1 MQEDKWSTRLGELL
15 RKKQEEAPLPYAT
28 GAWEAFEARRNQK
41 RGIPPFWWWSG
52 GIAASLALILF
63 LGLQWTGGNKENRVA
78 VKTQTIQEVVRNQ
91 SEQSQGN
98 PESKERGEVSKVLSE
113 RTLEKS
119 KGSGNNSYASTPQ
132 KSTPLLAKSDLEAQ
146 KGLISSTEL
155 VPEKLVEITSQQAQA
170 LASATQAAPPIASLE
185 AASLQASLQ
194 EGKSSTPTT
203 TTTSAPSYA
212 EIVPAEAA
220 ELLAQQKDP
229 LSFSLGLGPGFGNSS
244 EASQVTSGSRI
255 GLGMQVDKALAGK
268 LRVGSGLGVNYLSQ
282 ATEGPTGMK
291 LAGVNSPIERTTQVQ
306 QVQVDVPVYIRYSVT
321 PSKSISVQAGFS
333 NLLTFNQSAQ
343 QELIYTRQVA
353 APADATA
360 NSLGTLKS
368 AQVVETTPLAGPST
382 RFFPFALANLGVN
395 FRVYETKKS
404 NYLLMPFYSYPL
416 QDISG
421 TGQNPAVV
429 GAAVKI
435 TFGTLKK

>member
-78 VKTQTIQEVVRNQ
+78 VKTQTIQEVVPNQ

-98 PESKERGEVSKVLSE
+98 PESKESEEVPKVLSE
-113 RTLEKS
+113 QTSDKSSRT
-119 KGSGNNSYASTPQ
+119 GTY
-132 KSTPLLAKSDLEAQ
+132 PLQAARQESPRLMESDLGAQ

-429 GAAVKI
+429 GAAFKI

>member
-1 MQEDKWSTRLGELL
+1 MQEDKWRSTRLGELL
-15 RKKQEEAPLPYAT
+15 RKKQEEAPLPYAP
-28 GAWEAFEARRNQK
+28 GAWEAFEARRNQR

-63 LGLQWTGGNKENRVA
+63 FGLQWTGRNQENQVA
-78 VKTQTIQEVVRNQ
+78 VEMQSIQEVTPNQ
-91 SEQSQGN
+91 SEQIQGN
-98 PESKERGEVSKVLSE
+98 LESKEIEEVPKVLNE
-113 RTLEKS
+113 QPLEKS
-119 KGSGNNSYASTPQ
+119 SRTGTN
-132 KSTPLLAKSDLEAQ
+132 PLQAARQEPPRLLESDLGVK
-146 KGLISSTEL
+146 KGLVSLAESA
-155 VPEKLVEITSQQAQA
+155 PEKLVETTSQQEQA
-170 LASATQAAPPIASLE
+170 LASVTQASPPIASL
-185 AASLQASLQ
+185 Q
-194 EGKSSTPTT
+194 EEKHSTPTT
-203 TTTSAPSYA
+203 PTTSAPSFA
-212 EIVPAEAA
+212 EIIPAEAA
-220 ELLAQQKDP
+220 EQLAQHKDP
-229 LSFSLGLGPGFGNSS
+229 LAFSLGLGPGFGSS
-244 EASQVTSGSRI
+244 TNASQVTSGSRI

-282 ATEGPTGMK
+282 ATEGPAAMK

-306 QVQVDVPVYIRYSVT
+306 QVQVDLPVYLRYSVT

-333 NLLTFNQSAQ
+333 NLLTFNQAAQ
-343 QELIYTRQVA
+343 QELVYTRQVA
-353 APADATA
+353 AAPADASSNTL
-360 NSLGTLKS
+360 STLKS
-368 AQVVETTPLAGPST
+368 AQVVETSPLAGPST

-395 FRVYETKKS
+395 VRVYETKKS

>member
-1 MQEDKWSTRLGELL
+1 LLDSDLGE
-15 RKKQEEAPLPYAT
+15 
-28 GAWEAFEARRNQK
+28 
-41 RGIPPFWWWSG
+41 
-52 GIAASLALILF
+52 
-63 LGLQWTGGNKENRVA
+63 
-78 VKTQTIQEVVRNQ
+78 
-91 SEQSQGN
+91 
-98 PESKERGEVSKVLSE
+98 
-113 RTLEKS
+113 
-119 KGSGNNSYASTPQ
+119 
-132 KSTPLLAKSDLEAQ
+132 Q
-146 KGLISSTEL
+146 KGLISSAESA
-155 VPEKLVEITSQQAQA
+155 PEKLVETTSQQAQA
-170 LASATQAAPPIASLE
+170 LASTTQAAPPIASLE
-185 AASLQASLQ
+185 AASLQASLP
-194 EGKSSTPTT
+194 EEKSSTPTT
-203 TTTSAPSYA
+203 TTTTVPSYA

-244 EASQVTSGSRI
+244 EANQVTSGSRI

-282 ATEGPTGMK
+282 ATEGPSGMK
-291 LAGVNSPIERTTQVQ
+291 LAGVNSPIERTIQVQ
-306 QVQVDVPVYIRYSVT
+306 QVQVDLPVYLRYSVT

-333 NLLTFNQSAQ
+333 NLLTFNQSAE
-343 QELIYTRQVA
+343 QELVFTRQVA
-353 APADATA
+353 APADGTA

-368 AQVVETTPLAGPST
+368 AQVVETTPLAGPSS
-382 RFFPFALANLGVN
+382 RFLPFAQANLGVN
-395 FRVYETKKS
+395 FRLYETKKS

>member
-15 RKKQEEAPLPYAT
+15 RKKQEEAPLPYAP

-63 LGLQWTGGNKENRVA
+63 LGLQWTGENQENQVA
-78 VKTQTIQEVVRNQ
+78 VETQTIQEVAPNQ
-91 SEQSQGN
+91 SVQSQGN
-98 PESKERGEVSKVLSE
+98 PESKEREEVSKVLSE
-113 RTLEKS
+113 QTAEKS
-119 KGSGNNSYASTPQ
+119 KGSGKNSYASTPR
-132 KSTPLLAKSDLEAQ
+132 KSTPLLAKSDLGAQ
-146 KGLISSTEL
+146 KGLFSSTKASS
-155 VPEKLVEITSQQAQA
+155 EKRVETTASQQAQA
-170 LASATQAAPPIASLE
+170 LAATTQAAPLIASLE
-185 AASLQASLQ
+185 ASLLASVK
-194 EGKSSTPTT
+194 EEKSSTQTT
-203 TTTSAPSYA
+203 TTAPSYA

-229 LSFSLGLGPGFGNSS
+229 LAFSLGLGPGFGNSTD
-244 EASQVTSGSRI
+244 ASQVTSGSQI
-255 GLGMQVDKALAGK
+255 GLGIQVDKALAGK
-268 LRVGSGLGVNYLSQ
+268 FRVGSGLGVNYLSQ

-429 GAAVKI
+429 GAAFKI

>member
-1 MQEDKWSTRLGELL
+1 MET
-15 RKKQEEAPLPYAT
+15 
-28 GAWEAFEARRNQK
+28 
-41 RGIPPFWWWSG
+41 
-52 GIAASLALILF
+52 
-63 LGLQWTGGNKENRVA
+63 
-78 VKTQTIQEVVRNQ
+78 
-91 SEQSQGN
+91 
-98 PESKERGEVSKVLSE
+98 
-113 RTLEKS
+113 
-119 KGSGNNSYASTPQ
+119 
-132 KSTPLLAKSDLEAQ
+132 
-146 KGLISSTEL
+146 
-155 VPEKLVEITSQQAQA
+155 TSQQAQA

-185 AASLQASLQ
+185 AASLQASIK
-194 EGKSSTPTT
+194 EEKSSTPTT
-203 TTTSAPSYA
+203 TTTTVPSYA

-282 ATEGPTGMK
+282 ATEGPSGMK

-306 QVQVDVPVYIRYSVT
+306 QVQVDLPVYLRYSVT

-333 NLLTFNQSAQ
+333 NLLTFNQSAE
-343 QELIYTRQVA
+343 QELVFTRQVA
-353 APADATA
+353 APADGTA

-368 AQVVETTPLAGPST
+368 AQVVETTPLAGPSS
-382 RFFPFALANLGVN
+382 RFLPFAQANLGVN

-429 GAAVKI
+429 GAAFKI

>member
-15 RKKQEEAPLPYAT
+15 RKKQEEAPLPYAP

-41 RGIPPFWWWSG
+41 RGIPAFWWWSG
-52 GIAASLALILF
+52 GIAASLALMLF
-63 LGLQWTGGNKENRVA
+63 FGLQWTGENQKNQVA
-78 VKTQTIQEVVRNQ
+78 VESQTIQEVAPNQ
-91 SEQSQGN
+91 SEESQSN
-98 PESKERGEVSKVLSE
+98 PESKGREEVPKDLSE
-113 RTLEKS
+113 QTSEKNRWS
-119 KGSGNNSYASTPQ
+119 DTNSYASISK
-132 KSTPLLAKSDLEAQ
+132 KSTQIFAKNELETQ
-146 KGLISSTEL
+146 KGLISSTESST
-155 VPEKLVEITSQQAQA
+155 EKIVESISQQA
-170 LASATQAAPPIASLE
+170 LAATSQVASSNASLE
-185 AASLQASLQ
+185 SSLKEEKNLV
-194 EGKSSTPTT
+194 PTT
-203 TTTSAPSYA
+203 ATAPSYA
-212 EIVPAEAA
+212 EIVSAEAA

-229 LSFSLGLGPGFGNSS
+229 LAFSLGLGPGFGNSTD
-244 EASQVTSGSRI
+244 ASQVTSGSRI
-255 GLGMQVDKALAGK
+255 GVGVQVDKALVGD
-268 LRVGSGLGVNYLSQ
+268 LRVGSGLGVNYLNQ

-429 GAAVKI
+429 GAAFKI

>member
-15 RKKQEEAPLPYAT
+15 RKKQEEAPLPYAP

-63 LGLQWTGGNKENRVA
+63 LGLQWTGENQENQVA
-78 VKTQTIQEVVRNQ
+78 VETQTIQEVAPNQ
-91 SEQSQGN
+91 SVQSQGN
-98 PESKERGEVSKVLSE
+98 PESKEREEVSKVLSE
-113 RTLEKS
+113 QTAEKRSRTGTNPIQTVGQESPRLLER
-119 KGSGNNSYASTPQ
+119 
-132 KSTPLLAKSDLEAQ
+132 DLGAQ
-146 KGLISSTEL
+146 KGLVSSVEFAS
-155 VPEKLVEITSQQAQA
+155 EKRVETTASQQAQA
-170 LASATQAAPPIASLE
+170 LAATTQAAPPIASLE
-185 AASLQASLQ
+185 TNLQASVQ
-194 EGKSSTPTT
+194 EEKSSTQTT
-203 TTTSAPSYA
+203 TTAPSYA

-229 LSFSLGLGPGFGNSS
+229 LAFSLGLGPGFGNSTD
-244 EASQVTSGSRI
+244 ASQVTSGSQI
-255 GLGMQVDKALAGK
+255 GLGIQVDKALAGK
-268 LRVGSGLGVNYLSQ
+268 FRVGSGLGVNYLSQ
-282 ATEGPTGMK
+282 ATEGQSAMK
-291 LAGVNSPIERTTQVQ
+291 LVGVNSPIERTTQVE

-429 GAAVKI
+429 GAAFKI

>member
-1 MQEDKWSTRLGELL
+1 MQEDKWSTQLGERL
-15 RKKQEEAPLPYAT
+15 RKLQEEAPQPYLP

-41 RGIPPFWWWSG
+41 RGIPPFWWWAG

-63 LGLQWTGGNKENRVA
+63 FGLQRTGGNQENQVA
-78 VKTQTIQEVVRNQ
+78 VKTQTIQEVAPNQ
-91 SEQSQGN
+91 SEQSEGN
-98 PESKERGEVSKVLSE
+98 PESKESEEIPKVLSE
-113 RTLEKS
+113 QTSEKS
-119 KGSGNNSYASTPQ
+119 SRTGTNPFQTARQESPSLQ
-132 KSTPLLAKSDLEAQ
+132 ESDLGAQ
-146 KGLISSTEL
+146 KGLVSSTESA
-155 VPEKLVEITSQQAQA
+155 PEKLVETTLQRAQA

-185 AASLQASLQ
+185 AANLQASIKQ
-194 EGKSSTPTT
+194 EKISTPTT
-203 TTTSAPSYA
+203 TTTTVPSYA
-212 EIVPAEAA
+212 EIVPAEAV
-220 ELLAQQKDP
+220 ELLAQQKEP
-229 LSFSLGLGPGFGNSS
+229 LSFAVGLGPGFGNSN
-244 EASQVTSGSRI
+244 ASNQVTSGSRI
-255 GLGMQVDKALAGK
+255 GLGMQVDQALAGK

-306 QVQVDVPVYIRYSVT
+306 QVQVDVPIYIRYSVT

-333 NLLTFNQSAQ
+333 NLLTFNQAAE
-343 QELIYTRQVA
+343 QELVYTRQVA
-353 APADATA
+353 APADATT

-368 AQVVETTPLAGPST
+368 MQVVETSPLAGPGT

-395 FRVYETKKS
+395 VRVYETNKS

>member
-1 MQEDKWSTRLGELL
+1 MQEDNWSTRLGELL
-15 RKKQEEAPLPYAT
+15 RKKQDEAPIPYVP

-41 RGIPPFWWWSG
+41 RDIPPIWWWSG
-52 GIAASLALILF
+52 GIAASLAFILF
-63 LGLQWTGGNKENRVA
+63 FGLQWTGKNQERQLA
-78 VKTQTIQEVVRNQ
+78 VETQSIQEVVPSQTAQNQ
-91 SEQSQGN
+91 GKTE
-98 PESKERGEVSKVLSE
+98 PKEIEEVSKVLSE
-113 RTLEKS
+113 PTAQKS
-119 KGSGNNSYASTPQ
+119 TRVGTNSYASIPE
-132 KSTPLLAKSDLEAQ
+132 KSTQILTKNDLELQ
-146 KGLISSTEL
+146 KELIFSTESSS
-155 VPEKLVEITSQQAQA
+155 EKGMETASQQAQA
-170 LASATQAAPPIASLE
+170 LAATTQAAPPIASLE
-185 AASLQASLQ
+185 ASPQASVK
-194 EGKSSTPTT
+194 EEKISTPSTT
-203 TTTSAPSYA
+203 TAPSYA
-212 EIVPAEAA
+212 EIVPAEAG

-229 LSFSLGLGPGFGNSS
+229 LSFALGLGPGFGTST
-244 EASQVTSGSRI
+244 ASNQVTSGSRI

-282 ATEGPTGMK
+282 ATEGPSGMK

-306 QVQVDVPVYIRYSVT
+306 QVQVDLPVYLRYSAT

-333 NLLTFNQSAQ
+333 NLLTFNQSAE
-343 QELIYTRQVA
+343 QELVFTRQVA
-353 APADATA
+353 APADGTA

-368 AQVVETTPLAGPST
+368 AQVVETTPLAGPSS
-382 RFFPFALANLGVN
+382 RFLPFAQANLGVN

-429 GAAVKI
+429 GAAFKI